1 MPPAEQLTEEPHQV
15 SFTRRSGVLLTWRRG
30 LLLLLLL
37 AACLLATGLL
47 VHHLGTPAD
56 GAPSEARAAP
66 VVSDETTAADR
77 PAPDIRLPRHL
88 VPLAY
93 QLRTLPLFEEGN
105 FSFSGEVT
113 VTLRAD
119 AAGDNVTLHV
129 SQLIVSDDSVAVT
142 DVTDDRQVP
151 VVRLVHD
158 VEREFL
164 VVVLAEPVVP
174 GHNYSV
180 NVMFSGTLND
190 KLAGFYRSSYTTSE
204 GEKRWMAVTQMAPT
218 DARKVFPCLDE
229 PALKATFE
237 ITLGRH
243 KNMTAISNMPLSTTE
258 PNPEKTDFVWDTFE
272 KSMPM
277 STYLVAFV
285 VSDMVA
291 RESDPSLSDTRFRV
305 WSRAEAEE
313 QTKYAGKIGPAILE
327 YYEDFFKTDFPLP
340 KQDMAAMPDFPF
352 RGMENWGLI
361 LYSEAALLLD
371 PEVTSAASKQA
382 LTQVVAHELAHMW
395 FGDLVTPAWWNDI
408 WLNEGF
414 ARYVEMLGTHKVK
427 PSWLVPDQMVTRVTQ
442 EVMSVD
448 SLRSSRPVSIDVNS
462 SDDIDQM
469 FDKISYQKGAS
480 IIRMLDK
487 MLTRET
493 LREALS
499 NYLRAMQYR
508 AATQDDLWR
517 FLTEQ
522 AHRDGTL
529 PDDVTVKQ
537 VMDTWTLQMGFPLVT
552 VVRNYGKRSAQM
564 TQNRFLLDGIDNSTD
579 YLWWIPLTFT
589 TKTKAGFDTTQ
600 PSHWMKKERQL
611 SINDVAHGEDWMIL
625 NVQQMGFFKVNY
637 DERNWKMITGQLQ
650 QNHSAFHVINRAQL
664 VDDALDLGR
673 AGQLS
678 YSTALSLVSYLERER
693 DFLPWDAAF
702 NNLGFLNTQLRRTAG
717 YGAFQKFVL
726 KLIGPLYARIG
737 FEERPSDSH
746 IDHLTRNHVVVWAC
760 SMGHPDCISKA
771 VNMFKRWME
780 DPDNASIVPANIR
793 NSVFCTALHDGGLTE
808 WEFVWRRFNESNV
821 ESEKEE
827 MLKALACTEE
837 TVLINK
843 LLSWLITPDSG
854 LRVQHGNLVF
864 KSVASNPAGGDLAW
878 SFMRE
883 NSKEIVERYS
893 SALFL
898 LPRFIAALKDSL
910 NTALQLEQLRQFST
924 ENAHILSG
932 ASREIRQ
939 VLEHV
944 FASVSW
950 MDGKSDQVVRWLED
964 HIS

>member
-1 MPPAEQLTEEPHQV
+1 
-15 SFTRRSGVLLTWRRG
+15 
-30 LLLLLLL
+30 
-37 AACLLATGLL
+37 
-47 VHHLGTPAD
+47 
-56 GAPSEARAAP
+56 
-66 VVSDETTAADR
+66 
-77 PAPDIRLPRHL
+77 
-88 VPLAY
+88 
-93 QLRTLPLFEEGN
+93 
-105 FSFSGEVT
+105 
-113 VTLRAD
+113 
-119 AAGDNVTLHV
+119 
-129 SQLIVSDDSVAVT
+129 
-142 DVTDDRQVP
+142 
-151 VVRLVHD
+151 
-158 VEREFL
+158 
-164 VVVLAEPVVP
+164 
-174 GHNYSV
+174 
-180 NVMFSGTLND
+180 
-190 KLAGFYRSSYTTSE
+190 
-204 GEKRWMAVTQMAPT
+204 MAPT

-272 KSMPM
+272 ESMPI

-313 QTKYAGKIGPAILE
+313 QTEYAGKIGPAILE

-552 VVRNYGKRSAQM
+552 VVRNYGKRSAQ
-564 TQNRFLLDGIDNSTD
+564 
-579 YLWWIPLTFT
+579 
-589 TKTKAGFDTTQ
+589 
-600 PSHWMKKERQL
+600 
-611 SINDVAHGEDWMIL
+611 
-625 NVQQMGFFKVNY
+625 
-637 DERNWKMITGQLQ
+637 IT
-650 QNHSAFHVINRAQL
+650 QL
-664 VDDALDLGR
+664 VDDALDLAR

-717 YGAFQKFVL
+717 YGAFQVL
-726 KLIGPLYARIG
+726 DRI
-737 FEERPSDSH
+737 
-746 IDHLTRNHVVVWAC
+746 L
-760 SMGHPDCISKA
+760 M
-771 VNMFKRWME
+771 
-780 DPDNASIVPANIR
+780 IVPANIR
-793 NSVFCTALHDGGLTE
+793 SSVFCTALHDGGLTE

-827 MLKALACTEE
+827 MLKALACTQE
-837 TVLINK
+837 TMLINK
-843 LLSWLITPDSG
+843 
-854 LRVQHGNLVF
+854 
-864 KSVASNPAGGDLAW
+864 
-878 SFMRE
+878 
-883 NSKEIVERYS
+883 
-893 SALFL
+893 
-898 LPRFIAALKDSL
+898 
-910 NTALQLEQLRQFST
+910 
-924 ENAHILSG
+924 
-932 ASREIRQ
+932 
-939 VLEHV
+939 
-944 FASVSW
+944 
-950 MDGKSDQVVRWLED
+950 
-964 HIS
+964 

>member
-56 GAPSEARAAP
+56 GASSEARAAP
-66 VVSDETTAADR
+66 VVSDGTAAADR

-129 SQLIVSDDSVAVT
+129 SQLLVSDDSVAVT

-164 VVVLAEPVVP
+164 VVVLAEPVVS

-180 NVMFSGTLND
+180 NVKFSGTLND

-204 GEKRWMAVTQMAPT
+204 GEKRWMAVTQFSPN
-218 DARKVFPCLDE
+218 DARKAFPCLDE

-258 PNPEKTDFVWDTFE
+258 PNPERADFVWDTFE
-272 KSMPM
+272 RSLPM
-277 STYLVAFV
+277 STYVVGFIVTDMTHRVAD
-285 VSDMVA
+285 SA
-291 RESDPSLSDTRFRV
+291 LSDTHFRV
-305 WSRAEAEE
+305 WSQPAAINHTE
-313 QTKYAGKIGPAILE
+313 YARKIGPTILE
-327 YYEDFFKTDFPLP
+327 FFEDFFQIDFPLP
-340 KQDMAAMPDFPF
+340 KLDMAAIPDFPF
-352 RGMENWGLI
+352 GGMENWGLI
-361 LYSEAALLLD
+361 TYRETSMLYD
-371 PEVTSAASKQA
+371 PEVSSEANKKRVAD
-382 LTQVVAHELAHMW
+382 VVSHELAHQW
-395 FGDLVTPAWWNDI
+395 FGDLATPSWWTDL
-408 WLNEGF
+408 WLKEGF
-414 ARYVEMLGTHKVK
+414 ASYMGVMGTQEVEPTWRAM
-427 PSWLVPDQMVTRVTQ
+427 DQMVTNELQ
-442 EVMSVD
+442 GVMTVD
-448 SLRSSRPVSIDVNS
+448 ALRSSHAISIPVQHP
-462 SDDIDQM
+462 DDIGQI
-469 FDKISYQKGAS
+469 FDKISYDKGNS
-480 IIRMLDK
+480 IIRMLDH
-487 MLTRET
+487 MLTRKT
-493 LREALS
+493 LRGALT
-499 NYLRAMQYR
+499 NYLTAMQYR

-564 TQNRFLLDGIDNSTD
+564 TQNRFLFGAADNSTEF
-579 YLWWIPLTFT
+579 LWWVPLVFT
-589 TKTKAGFDTTQ
+589 SRSAANFNRTQ
-600 PSHWMKKERQL
+600 PTHWMRRQRQVT
-611 SINDVAHGEDWMIL
+611 IEDVANDEEWFIL
-625 NVQQMGFFKVNY
+625 NVQEMGFYKVNY
-637 DERNWKMITGQLQ
+637 DQRNWDMLIKQL
-650 QNHSAFHVINRAQL
+650 NEDHTAIHPVNRAQL
-664 VDDALDLGR
+664 VDDALDLAR

-726 KLIGPLYARIG
+726 KLIGPLYDRIG

-780 DPDNASIVPANIR
+780 DPDNASIIPVNIR
-793 NSVFCTALHDGGLTE
+793 SSVFCTALHQGGLTE

-821 ESEKEE
+821 ESERQKL
-827 MLKALACTEE
+827 LKALACT
-837 TVLINK
+837 NK
-843 LLSWLITPDSG
+843 IWLLNRMLGWLTAADSG
-854 LRVQHGNLVF
+854 LRVHHGLMAF
-864 KSVASNPAGGDLAW
+864 KAVSSTTVGRYVAWD
-878 SFMRE
+878 FMR
-883 NSKEIVERYS
+883 NSFTDIVE
-893 SALFL
+893 
-898 LPRFIAALKDSL
+898 
-910 NTALQLEQLRQFST
+910 
-924 ENAHILSG
+924 
-932 ASREIRQ
+932 
-939 VLEHV
+939 
-944 FASVSW
+944 
-950 MDGKSDQVVRWLED
+950 M
-964 HIS
+964 

>member
-37 AACLLATGLL
+37 ATCLLATGLL
-47 VHHLGTPAD
+47 VHHLGTPAV
-56 GAPSEARAAP
+56 GATSEARAAP
-66 VVSDETTAADR
+66 VVSDETAAADR

-129 SQLIVSDDSVAVT
+129 SQLLVSDDSVAVT

-180 NVMFSGTLND
+180 SVRFSGTLND
-190 KLAGFYRSSYTTSE
+190 KLAGFYRSSYTTAE
-204 GEKRWMAVTQMAPT
+204 GEKRWMAVTQFSPN
-218 DARKVFPCLDE
+218 DARKAFPCLDE

-258 PNPEKTDFVWDTFE
+258 PNPERVDFVWDTFE
-272 KSMPM
+272 RSLPM
-277 STYLVAFV
+277 STYVVGFIVTDMTHRVA
-285 VSDMVA
+285 
-291 RESDPSLSDTRFRV
+291 DPALSDTHFRV
-305 WSRAEAEE
+305 WSQPAAINHTE
-313 QTKYAGKIGPAILE
+313 YARKIGPTILE
-327 YYEDFFKTDFPLP
+327 FFEDFFQIDFPLP
-340 KQDMAAMPDFPF
+340 KLDMAAIPDFPF
-352 RGMENWGLI
+352 GGMENWGLI
-361 LYSEAALLLD
+361 TYRETSMLYD
-371 PEVTSAASKQA
+371 PEVSSEANKKRVAD
-382 LTQVVAHELAHMW
+382 VVSHELAHQW
-395 FGDLVTPAWWNDI
+395 FGDLATPSWWTDL
-408 WLNEGF
+408 WLKEGF
-414 ARYVEMLGTHKVK
+414 ASYMGVMGTQEVEPTWRAM
-427 PSWLVPDQMVTRVTQ
+427 DQMVTNELQ
-442 EVMSVD
+442 GVMTVD
-448 SLRSSRPVSIDVNS
+448 ALRSSHAISIPVQHP
-462 SDDIDQM
+462 DDIGQI
-469 FDKISYQKGAS
+469 FDKISYDKGNS
-480 IIRMLDK
+480 IIRMLDH
-487 MLTRET
+487 MLTRKT
-493 LREALS
+493 LRGALT
-499 NYLRAMQYR
+499 NYLTAMQYR

-564 TQNRFLLDGIDNSTD
+564 TQ
-579 YLWWIPLTFT
+579 
-589 TKTKAGFDTTQ
+589 
-600 PSHWMKKERQL
+600 
-611 SINDVAHGEDWMIL
+611 
-625 NVQQMGFFKVNY
+625 
-637 DERNWKMITGQLQ
+637 
-650 QNHSAFHVINRAQL
+650 L
-664 VDDALDLGR
+664 VDDALDLAR

-726 KLIGPLYARIG
+726 KLIGPLYDRIG

-771 VNMFKRWME
+771 VSMFKRWME
-780 DPDNASIVPANIR
+780 DPDNASIIPVNIR
-793 NSVFCTALHDGGLTE
+793 SSVFCTALHDGGLTE

-821 ESEKEE
+821 ESERQKL
-827 MLKALACTEE
+827 LKALACT
-837 TVLINK
+837 NK
-843 LLSWLITPDSG
+843 IWLLNRMLGWLTASDSG
-854 LRVQHGNLVF
+854 LRVHHGLMAF
-864 KSVASNPAGGDLAW
+864 KAVSSTTVGRYVAWD
-878 SFMRE
+878 FMR
-883 NSKEIVERYS
+883 NSFTDIVE
-893 SALFL
+893 
-898 LPRFIAALKDSL
+898 
-910 NTALQLEQLRQFST
+910 
-924 ENAHILSG
+924 
-932 ASREIRQ
+932 
-939 VLEHV
+939 
-944 FASVSW
+944 
-950 MDGKSDQVVRWLED
+950 M
-964 HIS
+964 